1 VRYGIGFITQI
12 NQAHNGYLDLLLA
25 VGVAGLVAYV
35 GVVIGFIHCL
45 SVAEHQSQNRTL
57 ALCWVFFIFSL
68 LHNIT
73 ESTLLRGY
81 SPVWVMQLIAMAITY
96 RMAHEAKGSR

>member
-68 LHNIT
+68 FAQHNRVNAFT
-73 ESTLLRGY
+73 RLFARVGHATDCHGHHLSHG
-81 SPVWVMQLIAMAITY
+81 A
-96 RMAHEAKGSR
+96 